1 MVPELNMAR
10 KHGEIKFD
18 MVSQMR
24 TSRDEWL
31 ILVSVVL
38 VNIAFLVI
46 LLEVKMLKVRFQT
59 RSPFWHAQV
68 ICTCAHTRSEMKS
81 YQLQLFIPVFWNA
94 LKKQLNFVGP
104 LTCAKNFIF
113 QGPCTRGVWKQK
125 PEIWTKNYEVKWRSG
140 LWACWKCGKRITEQ
154 KNSLSSAK
162 GFNVL
167 SSLLMDF

>member
-113 QGPCTRGVWKQK
+113 QGPCTNTEEFENRKQK
-125 PEIWTKNYEVKWRSG
+125 F
-140 LWACWKCGKRITEQ
+140 EQ
-154 KNSLSSAK
+154 KTMKWNEDQDCELAE
-162 GFNVL
+162 NVGREL
-167 SSLLMDF
+167 QNKRTACPQQRDLMSSLLC